1 MDFYYIWLKNEYNEN
16 EVVNITAHVL
26 GIDMGKIFILASDNT
41 EDILNRPKDSQVL
54 ITYDIVPGEFNTF
67 IDLTA
72 ESPLSYKD
80 MCKAF
85 AVITKAETVGV
96 LVNEFQDPWMYTIYN
111 EKGAVKNVDIDYE
124 ISNYGG
130 IKIKRDFPLDKEEF
144 RKAYLKMQK
153 GS

>member
-1 MDFYYIWLKNEYNEN
+1 MDFYNVWLKNEYSEN
-16 EVVNITAHVL
+16 EIVNITARVL
-26 GIDMGKIFILASDNT
+26 GIDMGKIFILAWENT
-41 EDILNRPKDSQVL
+41 EDILNRPKNSQVL
-54 ITYDIVPGEFNTF
+54 IFYDIVPGEFNTF
-67 IDLTA
+67 IDLRA
-72 ESPLSYKD
+72 ESPLSDED

-85 AVITKAETVGV
+85 AVITKAETVGEMG
-96 LVNEFQDPWMYTIYN
+96 NEFQDPWMYTIYN

-124 ISNYGG
+124 VFNYQG